1 MKTIKDKNNN
11 GFTLI
16 ELMVSISIF
25 SIIMLTAIGSFLVTV
40 NLAKNARALRFAM
53 DNVNFAMESMTRS
66 IRMGTNYYCAI
77 SSGPVYMDENLGV
90 QDCPG
95 GGTFI
100 AFIPQKTNS
109 YVAYKQ
115 TEVSSGFWT
124 LEKCDSSGV
133 CVPTVS
139 SDVNVKKI
147 NFIVKGSDFND
158 EIQPSVH
165 IIMQG
170 DVMVKGEPVSFTIQ
184 TMASQRNF

>member
-1 MKTIKDKNNN
+1 MRKNITKKNN

-40 NLAKNARALRFAM
+40 NVAKKARALRFAM
-53 DNVNFAMESMTRS
+53 DNVNFATESMTRS
-66 IRMGTNYYCAI
+66 LRMGKDYYCEEN
-77 SSGPVYMDENLGV
+77 SGPVYLDSNLGTK
-90 QDCPG
+90 DCS

-100 AFIPQKTNS
+100 AFIPQKSNS

-115 TEVSSGFWT
+115 KEESSGFWT
-124 LEKCDSSGV
+124 LERCNSTGV
-133 CVPTVS
+133 CIPIVS
-139 SDVNVKKI
+139 PDVNVKKL
-147 NFIVKGSDFND
+147 NFIVKGSNPND
-158 EIQPSVH
+158 KIQPSVR

-170 DVMVKGEPVSFTIQ
+170 DVMVNGHPVSFTLQ